1 MGGLEDDEPPSK
13 RVKVSSGG
21 LGGLSNG
28 NYLREPANCSL
39 SGSMARPLASDEND
53 EVVGV
58 KGIVKKVEFI
68 RIIAAALYS
77 LGFKKTGAHLE
88 EESGILLQSP
98 ILKIFM
104 QQVLDG
110 KWDES
115 IVSLHKIG
123 LVDESIVKLASLVI
137 LEQKFFELLDA
148 EKIMEAL
155 KTLRTEIAPLSFNSN
170 KLRELSSCM
179 IFPSQRD
186 HVGVSGQNKLR
197 VKSRLELLEELQE
210 MFPPAVMIPEKRL
223 LHLVEQALE
232 LQRDA
237 CRFHNSSTVEMS
249 LLIDHKCG
257 GEHMP
262 SHTLQVIHL
271 SSII

>member
-13 RVKVSSGG
+13 RVKVNSGG

-28 NYLREPANCSL
+28 NYLRETANCSL

-53 EVVGV
+53 EVVGL
-58 KGIVKKVEFI
+58 KGVVKKVEFV
-68 RIIAAALYS
+68 RIIAEALYS

-98 ILKIFM
+98 ILKLFM

-155 KTLRTEIAPLSFNSN
+155 KTLRTEIAPLSLNSN
-170 KLRELSSCM
+170 RVRELSSCM
-179 IFPSQRD
+179 ISPSQRD
-186 HVGVSGQNKLR
+186 HVGVSGRDKLR

-223 LHLVEQALE
+223 LHLVEQALD

-237 CRFHNSSTVEMS
+237 CRFHNSSLVEMS
-249 LLIDHKCG
+249 LLTDHKCG
-257 GEHMP
+257 KEHIP
-262 SHTLQVIHL
+262 SHTLQVKHL
-271 SSII
+271 SSIL